1 MMNKLTVGIV
11 LISLIFMSACSVQ
24 GTPTP
29 DEQEDNPVVTPVEG
43 GLVQSALAMETS
55 PQVDADQIAQFA
67 QGNTAFASAFYHLI
81 QEDEGN
87 IIYSPFSI
95 SLALSMAM
103 AGAET
108 TTEEVMMNALRMTLP
123 EEEVYPAFNALLL
136 ALEVSEN
143 TEVSELAGSQFTLN
157 IANSLWGQA
166 GFELKPAFLDTLAR
180 YFGVGMY
187 TVDFENDPEAA
198 RAAVN
203 KWVAEETNE
212 KIKDLIPQGAINEL
226 TRLILANAIYFN
238 GSWMYPFSEGATS
251 QEAFTL
257 LDGSETMVDMMK
269 MGGTSLAYLEGDGF
283 QAVTLPY
290 LSPDFSM
297 LLLVPDAGQFSA
309 VESTLDADSLMAI
322 IGKMQSNQVALQMP
336 KFDFETATNANSVLT
351 DLGMGEIF
359 DPDAADFSGITDED
373 RLFVTSVL
381 HKATIK
387 VDENGTEAA
396 AATAVVMGIK
406 SALPEEPIS
415 LVIDRPFL
423 FLIRHEPT
431 GTILFMGRVVEP

>member
-1 MMNKLTVGIV
+1 
-11 LISLIFMSACSVQ
+11 
-24 GTPTP
+24 
-29 DEQEDNPVVTPVEG
+29 
-43 GLVQSALAMETS
+43 
-55 PQVDADQIAQFA
+55 
-67 QGNTAFASAFYHLI
+67 
-81 QEDEGN
+81 
-87 IIYSPFSI
+87 
-95 SLALSMAM
+95 
-103 AGAET
+103 
-108 TTEEVMMNALRMTLP
+108 
-123 EEEVYPAFNALLL
+123 
-136 ALEVSEN
+136 
-143 TEVSELAGSQFTLN
+143 
-157 IANSLWGQA
+157 
-166 GFELKPAFLDTLAR
+166 
-180 YFGVGMY
+180 
-187 TVDFENDPEAA
+187 
-198 RAAVN
+198 
-203 KWVAEETNE
+203 
-212 KIKDLIPQGAINEL
+212 
-226 TRLILANAIYFN
+226 
-238 GSWMYPFSEGATS
+238 
-251 QEAFTL
+251 
-257 LDGSETMVDMMK
+257 MVDMMK

-351 DLGMGEIF
+351 NLGMGEIF
-359 DPDAADFSGITDED
+359 DPDTADFSGITDED